1 MRVRACV
8 DQLRVETE
16 MRAGS
21 ADAAFQ
27 NMRYPQIIS
36 DLTEISLATVIH
48 DAGPAD
54 DFEIGDPRELREDIV
69 LHAIDKR
76 RIAFVVAQ
84 IFKRENGNPV
94 RQGTRDKFTFP
105 NNPARSCRQCHQR
118 RCKYRAGWIAPH
130 PFLSSRENSRM
141 PRLNRFIL

>member
-48 DAGPAD
+48 DARPAD

-84 IFKRENGNPV
+84 IFKRENGKSDAFFV
-94 RQGTRDKFTFP
+94 DGMQDDVLTKL
-105 NNPARSCRQCHQR
+105 AR
-118 RCKYRAGWIAPH
+118 IA
-130 PFLSSRENSRM
+130 
-141 PRLNRFIL
+141 

>member
-1 MRVRACV
+1 
-8 DQLRVETE
+8 
-16 MRAGS
+16 
-21 ADAAFQ
+21 
-27 NMRYPQIIS
+27 
-36 DLTEISLATVIH
+36 
-48 DAGPAD
+48 
-54 DFEIGDPRELREDIV
+54 
-69 LHAIDKR
+69 R

-84 IFKRENGNPV
+84 IFKRENGNSV

-141 PRLNRFIL
+141 PRLNRFILYPTVEIFRKRQSGSVSTLWIFLDAFK